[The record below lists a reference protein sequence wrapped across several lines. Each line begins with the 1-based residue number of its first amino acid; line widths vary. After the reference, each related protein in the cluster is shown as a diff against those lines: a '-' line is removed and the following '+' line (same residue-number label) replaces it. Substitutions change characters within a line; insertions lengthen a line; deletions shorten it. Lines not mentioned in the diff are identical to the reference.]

1 MTSTHDTR
9 AEATFPTLPIGT
21 RVQHLG
27 SPDWFGTVAASRE
40 QMYATDP
47 CHVELTVDWD
57 NGYRMLCGIHSVKVL
72 ATPAE
77 CSDCGE
83 VALLSGVDLC
93 PPCTGRWVSS
103 RVSR

>member
-1 MTSTHDTR
+1 MTTEQDTR
-9 AEATFPTLPIGT
+9 ANALPTLPIGS

-27 SPDWFGTVAASRE
+27 SPDSFGTVAKCEPQR
-40 QMYATDP
+40 YAFDP

-57 NGYRMLCGIHSVKVL
+57 NGYRTLCGINSVKVL

-77 CSDCGE
+77 CAECGE
-83 VALLSGVDLC
+83 VALLSGINLC

-103 RVSR
+103 RVQS